1 VPVGARRT
9 RRPTSRAAV
18 GTTLSVTVL
27 TARSATLAA
36 AGAATADALLGG
48 FHRAFA
54 VAAGLALV
62 TLALAV
68 TLPGRP
74 RKPLGPSSTP
84 EIGPGDPARR

>member
-36 AGAATADALLGG
+36 GAAPADALLGG
-48 FHRAFA
+48 FHRAFS